1 MANSTVACT
10 GRTTAFPDGEGG
22 RVNGVRRGE
31 EVILHAVKGERGG
44 DGEVGWHHYVC
55 NVSRIYMESFLVP

>member
-44 DGEVGWHHYVC
+44 DGEVGRHHYAYAMCHVYTW
-55 NVSRIYMESFLVP
+55 NRS